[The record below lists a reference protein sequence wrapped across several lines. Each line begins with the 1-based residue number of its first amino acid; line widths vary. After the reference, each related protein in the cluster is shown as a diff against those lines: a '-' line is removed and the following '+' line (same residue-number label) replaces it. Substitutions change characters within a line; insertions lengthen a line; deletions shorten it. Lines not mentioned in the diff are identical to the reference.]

1 MAMQD
6 VVERARRLVEELS
19 EAIETEGAKMM
30 RTSNV
35 SASKRLR
42 AALLDA
48 GKECKE
54 IRKEIMEEIKDTQTS
69 RADKRERK

>member
-6 VVERARRLVEELS
+6 VVERARKLVEELS
-19 EAIETEGAKMM
+19 EAIEKEGAKMM

-42 AALLDA
+42 AALLEA
-48 GKECKE
+48 GKACKE
-54 IRKEIMEEIKDTQTS
+54 IRKEIMDEIKDTQSS
-69 RADKRERK
+69 RAEKREG